1 MARSSQRLYR
11 PLLLMVLNHPA
22 WILLG
27 AGAALVAVLVIL
39 PGLGRVFLP
48 EFQERSLV
56 LSLDLF
62 PGSSLAATD
71 RTGFAIQ
78 TALKQDPRFETIQ
91 MRSGRSPGDPHIVGS
106 NFAELDLEL
115 STAGMENRE
124 ETLAALRQ
132 ELDRVPGVAV
142 NVGGVYFSPDG

>member
-1 MARSSQRLYR
+1 
-11 PLLLMVLNHPA
+11 
-22 WILLG
+22 
-27 AGAALVAVLVIL
+27 
-39 PGLGRVFLP
+39 
-48 EFQERSLV
+48 
-56 LSLDLF
+56 
-62 PGSSLAATD
+62 
-71 RTGFAIQ
+71 
-78 TALKQDPRFETIQ
+78 

-142 NVGGVYFSPDG
+142 NVGGFISHRMDEVLSGVRSAIAVKIFWSRFGGVTSPGNGGAIADGLD